1 MNRQISI
8 VATCNP
14 ETSKGISQITFQGDS
29 CSFLAS
35 KASISYNIKAVV
47 DSTDQPFLDGIQID
61 AQKTFEIE
69 GERFDEFW
77 ADSNSELY
85 QLALA
90 NLGVVPDS
98 VIKTTTINDYQNPEN
113 NSTVSVEL

>member
-1 MNRQISI
+1 MNKQTSI

-14 ETSKGISQITFQGDS
+14 ETSKGISEIKFQADS

-47 DSTDQPFLDGIQID
+47 DSTEQPFLDGSVID
-61 AQKTFEIE
+61 AQKTFEVE
-69 GERFDEFW
+69 GEQFEAFW
-77 ADSNSELY
+77 AEPEVELH
-85 QLALA
+85 QLALMD
-90 NLGVVPDS
+90 LGVVPEKI
-98 VIKTTTINDYQNPEN
+98 VKTVVTYDYQNPEN